1 MPRFLTLPLVAD
13 LTEKIVPPCNIR
25 LPFYPFRR
33 SAVDDAEHTPALL
46 TLSNDNFHGVGGR
59 AEYRAHLRHVSD
71 RIHQID
77 GVRILQ

>member
-1 MPRFLTLPLVAD
+1 MT
-13 LTEKIVPPCNIR
+13 
-25 LPFYPFRR
+25 
-33 SAVDDAEHTPALL
+33 ALL

-77 GVRILQ
+77 GVRILQYQHKRVTATECLGVAYSNIPKRLIVSF

>member
-1 MPRFLTLPLVAD
+1 MT
-13 LTEKIVPPCNIR
+13 
-25 LPFYPFRR
+25 
-33 SAVDDAEHTPALL
+33 ALL

-77 GVRILQ
+77 GVRILQYQYKRVAAPECLGVAYSNVPKRLIVSF